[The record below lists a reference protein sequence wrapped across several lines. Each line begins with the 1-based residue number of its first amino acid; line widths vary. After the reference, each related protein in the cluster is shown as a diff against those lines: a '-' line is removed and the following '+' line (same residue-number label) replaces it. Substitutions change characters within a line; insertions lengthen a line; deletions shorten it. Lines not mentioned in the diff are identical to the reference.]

1 MDDNPYQAA
10 RVVRQ
15 AKWFAVAR
23 ILSAAVALIFQFLL
37 VRHLSVADYVSYTI
51 LTAAN
56 GILVLA
62 TQFGM
67 DRTVYRFVPP
77 LRERGQWR
85 ELLTFMLGLLVT
97 RQAAILLL
105 VALFGAFG
113 ALVLPAQIDAEVRRL
128 PWHYLWYAV
137 AVGCTDSLAIFCNS
151 VGLQGRQALMLTAMT
166 TGRMVLCVAL
176 LWWSGALTAVA
187 VGTVLVATELALAA
201 AMLALLLGEYRRR
214 RQGATLAHGRP
225 WAFGFTWRELL
236 VDSLST
242 QLTYM
247 LSLPFRGGVLKLI
260 VGAIAT
266 PVVTASFGFFQTIAD
281 RAYQFMP
288 IFMMKGMLE
297 PALASDYALR
307 RDIGRV
313 QLTVSMLMRLNFV
326 ILAFA
331 LAVLLGCG
339 EPLIDWV
346 TNGRYGREGLV
357 AGLLLVQLG
366 AMTVGEALWVGLNP
380 LGRIAHHNKIWVWA
394 AAICYG
400 AIGLAAA
407 GRNTPALIVVSALP
421 YVLVYGWLRWVS
433 AEPMLEH
440 DLGLRSFWRL
450 ALPMGAALLMARLV
464 LAGGDGHVGVTLS
477 LAAASV
483 AFLAAL
489 RQARLFR
496 RAELLEIEQISPR
509 LARLFKYVA
518 PV

>member
-15 AKWFAVAR
+15 AKWFALAKVLTAGVA
-23 ILSAAVALIFQFLL
+23 VVFQFLL
-37 VRHLSVADYVSYTI
+37 VRHLSVADYVSFTI

-62 TQFGM
+62 TLFGM

-77 LRERGQWR
+77 LRERGYWR

-97 RQAAILLL
+97 RQTAILLL
-105 VALFGAFG
+105 VALFGALG
-113 ALVLPAQIDAEVRRL
+113 AYLLPAQINAEVRRL

-137 AVGCTDSLAIFCNS
+137 AVGCTDSLAVFCNS
-151 VGLQGRQALMLTAMT
+151 LGLQGRQALLLSGMT
-166 TGRMVLCVAL
+166 TVRLALCLAM

-201 AMLALLLGEYRRR
+201 ALLALLVGEYRRR
-214 RQGATLAHGRP
+214 RPAAGAAGRA

-307 RDIGRV
+307 KDLGRV

-331 LAVLLGCG
+331 LAVLIGCG

-407 GRNTPALIVVSALP
+407 VRSTPALIVVSALP
-421 YVLVYGWLRWVS
+421 YALVYGWLRWVS
-433 AEPMLEH
+433 AEPMLAQ

-450 ALPMGAALLMARLV
+450 VLPVGAALLMARLV
-464 LAGGDGHVGVTLS
+464 LAGGAGHVGVTLAV
-477 LAAASV
+477 AAASL

-496 RAELLEIEQISPR
+496 RAELVEVEQISPR